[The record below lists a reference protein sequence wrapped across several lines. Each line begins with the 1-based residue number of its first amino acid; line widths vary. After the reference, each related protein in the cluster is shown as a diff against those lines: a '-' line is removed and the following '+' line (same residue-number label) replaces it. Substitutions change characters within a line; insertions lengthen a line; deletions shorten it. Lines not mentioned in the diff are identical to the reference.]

1 MATRKQ
7 RARRAKGKRHD
18 YEVVYLDGEGNEVE
32 PDEPEPSKAASSKA
46 AKTSGRATASSKRP
60 AATPSK
66 SKSRLFREPQ
76 PPSWPRAAKRGGLF
90 AALMVGLLVVT
101 NRQQTPIGLVAVAI
115 VFLGLVIPLGYY
127 TDQFTYRG
135 YQKRLAGKPAGKAGS
150 KPTGKSTKR

>member
-7 RARRAKGKRHD
+7 KARRAKGKRHD

-32 PDEPEPSKAASSKA
+32 PDEADLPSKA
-46 AKTSGRATASSKRP
+46 AKTPARATASSKRTT
-60 AATPSK
+60 ATPSK

-76 PPSWPRAAKRGGLF
+76 PPSWSRAAKRGGLF
-90 AALMVGLLVVT
+90 AALMVGVLVVT

-127 TDQFTYRG
+127 TDQFTWRG
-135 YQKRLAGKPAGKAGS
+135 YQKRLAAKPAGKSSAKS
-150 KPTGKSTKR
+150 AGKSTKR

>member
-32 PDEPEPSKAASSKA
+32 PDEVESSKA
-46 AKTSGRATASSKRP
+46 AKTPARSTASSKRP

-76 PPSWPRAAKRGGLF
+76 PPSWSRAAKRGGLF

-135 YQKRLAGKPAGKAGS
+135 YQKRLAAKPAGKSSAKS
-150 KPTGKSTKR
+150 AGKSTKR